1 MKVVIQ
7 IVLWALIV
15 FLGWK
20 VYNSIIG
27 PVKFNEVKE
36 ARYIKVIQNLKDIQ
50 RAELAYKEITGSF
63 TGSWDSLISFID
75 TAEFAITQRR
85 DTAIA
90 DVERNKAFGISE
102 GYYLE
107 KSLIDTLG
115 FVAVKD
121 SLFKNSD
128 RYKTMM
134 NIPLE
139 GVDSKIEL
147 RAGTITRKDA
157 SYAVFEARVS
167 KDVILHDQDQN
178 LVMQEKAVQSVD
190 GVNGPYVQ
198 VGSMEDINTS
208 GNWPKI
214 YDTVRD

>member
-36 ARYIKVIQNLKDIQ
+36 ARYMKVIQNLKDIQ

-102 GYYLE
+102 GYYSE
-107 KSLIDTLG
+107 ISLIDTLG

-121 SLFKNSD
+121 SLFRNSD
-128 RYKTMM
+128 RYKNMM

-147 RAGTITRKDA
+147 KAGTIERKDV
-157 SYAVFEARVS
+157 SYAVFVARVP

-190 GVNGPYVQ
+190 GVNGPYLQ